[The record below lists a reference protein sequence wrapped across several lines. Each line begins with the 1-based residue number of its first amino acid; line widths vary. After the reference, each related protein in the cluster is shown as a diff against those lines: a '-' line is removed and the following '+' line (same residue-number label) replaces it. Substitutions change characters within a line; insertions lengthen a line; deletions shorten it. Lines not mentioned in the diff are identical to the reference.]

1 MTSRVN
7 GDMQAFSYYAP
18 TAVEF
23 GEEILRKRTELIKS
37 FGRRAY
43 ILSSR
48 FVEGSRNLALDDLK
62 DIFDELGTEYFVN
75 EDVCENPPVES
86 VTAIAESIRSFA
98 PDFVF
103 AIGGGSALDSA
114 KAANVLL
121 GYPCGSDAYSVFFGN
136 RCDFQKGRSRGVL
149 PLYAVPTIAGNG
161 AEVMGFA
168 VLTRADTDTKLGINE
183 MSFFDAAFLDPRYIE
198 KSPYALLDNGAL
210 DALAHGAECYMHRD
224 SSWASRSLC
233 ENGFRI
239 FAKYKDE
246 LAEKCMS
253 EESFGL
259 MQLAGSVQGM
269 ACQQVPTTLPHG
281 MGYPLSHRKGM
292 YHGHASA
299 VTLGEYLRVFR
310 LPENVGRVHRILE
323 LCGFESID
331 EMCDYIDGIV
341 CRDVDMTVSEAEI
354 AEWADE
360 VMQIDFRIHG
370 HPEPVCAEDIKS
382 IYRRAL
388 KRYIK

>member
-1 MTSRVN
+1 
-7 GDMQAFSYYAP
+7 MQAFSYYAP

-23 GEEILRKRTELIKS
+23 GENIVRKRAELIKG
-37 FGRRAY
+37 FGKRAY
-43 ILSSR
+43 IVTSR
-48 FVEGSRNLALDDLK
+48 FVEGSRNLALEDLTA
-62 DIFDELGTEYFVN
+62 IFGELGTEYFVN

-86 VTAIAESIRSFA
+86 VAAIAESIRAFA

-121 GYPCGSDAYSVFFGN
+121 GYPSGTNAYSVFFGDK
-136 RCDFQKGRSRGVL
+136 CDFKKGKSEGVL

-198 KSPYALLDNGAL
+198 HSPYALLDNGAL
-210 DALAHGAECYMHRD
+210 DALAHGVECYMHRD
-224 SSWASRSLC
+224 ASWASRSLS
-233 ENGFRI
+233 EAGFRI
-239 FAKYKDE
+239 FSQYKDD
-246 LAEKCMS
+246 LALCRMT
-253 EESFGL
+253 EESFGQ
-259 MQLAGSVQGM
+259 MQLVGSVQGM

-281 MGYPLSHRKGM
+281 MGYPLSHLKGI

-310 LPENVGRVHRILE
+310 QPENVGRVHRILE
-323 LCGFESID
+323 LCGFESIG

-370 HPEPVCAEDIKS
+370 HPEPVCAEDIRN

-388 KRYIK
+388 KRYMK